1 MSSNGKSDFNEA
13 RRRLLDAA
21 RLAPPEAGPAGPGDL
36 AERVLTSRSRRL
48 PNSAS
53 AEGPMLTVAAAFAL
67 AASILFVVASWSS
80 LVEVVA
86 PRPALFDELVAWE
99 TLP

>member
-21 RLAPPEAGPAGPGDL
+21 RQAPPEALPAGPGDL
-36 AERVLTSRSRRL
+36 AERVLTFRSRRL
-48 PNSAS
+48 PSLAS

-67 AASILFVVASWSS
+67 AASILFFVASWST